1 MIFFGTQVY
10 KRTNDIMSYIKPY
23 LFKQFKN
30 YVVCILTQCKNTNGC
45 TYVKLVFDNTNL
57 YRNIV

>member
-1 MIFFGTQVY
+1 
-10 KRTNDIMSYIKPY
+10 MSYNIKTY
-23 LFKQFKN
+23 LFKQIKD
-30 YVVCILTQCKNTNGC
+30 YVLCTQTQCKNTNGC